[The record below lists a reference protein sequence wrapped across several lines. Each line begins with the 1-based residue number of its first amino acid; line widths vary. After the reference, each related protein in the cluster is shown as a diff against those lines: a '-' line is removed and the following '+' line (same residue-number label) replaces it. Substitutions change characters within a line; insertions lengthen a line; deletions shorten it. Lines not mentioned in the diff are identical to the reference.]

1 MKGFEGFKDSR
12 VQEGFKIQEFKKDS
26 RVQEG
31 FKEFKS
37 SRLKLR
43 SSLQDV
49 AVPQL
54 QLRHRAKMSV
64 GRVGGWVGGWLV
76 GWFITKG

>member
-1 MKGFEGFKDSR
+1 MSKVEKYLKSLEGFEGFKDSR
-12 VQEGFKIQEFKKDS
+12 VQEGFKFQEFKKDS

-54 QLRHRAKMSV
+54 QLRVIGVK
-64 GRVGGWVGGWLV
+64 
-76 GWFITKG
+76 K